1 LRDFTKLTV
10 WTRAHELTLLIYD
23 LTARFPRDEL
33 YGLTSQLRRAASSVP
48 ANIAEGCGRE
58 GDPELARFLRISM
71 GSASEVEYHLML
83 ARDLKYL
90 SIETYEATRDR
101 LYEVKRM
108 QVRLLQRLKGSGA
121 MAPELKAK
129 SQEPRAKCQEPRAS
143 L

>member
-1 LRDFTKLTV
+1 
-10 WTRAHELTLLIYD
+10 
-23 LTARFPRDEL
+23 
-33 YGLTSQLRRAASSVP
+33 
-48 ANIAEGCGRE
+48 
-58 GDPELARFLRISM
+58 
-71 GSASEVEYHLML
+71 ML